1 MNNASKTL
9 SSAHLQL
16 RTKRYSQK
24 KSGINY

>member
-16 RTKRYSQK
+16 RTDVTLRRQVL
-24 KSGINY
+24 